1 VSAVAEGRVKDEV
14 SGVDTTGHEW
24 DGIRELNN
32 PMPRWWVWTFY
43 VTILWAVG
51 YWIAMPAWPLVS
63 SHTRGLLGYSQ
74 RAAVAEDIAAAKRA
88 QAAFVERIAGLDV
101 ARIREDPELFAFAQA
116 GGRSAFAVNCSQCH
130 GSGAAGARGY
140 PNLNDDEWLWGG
152 APEDIERSIRY
163 GVRSGH
169 PEARVND
176 MPAFFA
182 DGVLTWAQVNDVAE
196 HVLALSG
203 RSTDAAAAAR
213 GKALF
218 ADNCAACHGEDG
230 RGKREM
236 GAPNLA
242 DAIWLYGGE
251 KADVV
256 RSVAQSRRGVM
267 PAWEGR
273 LDEATIKQLAIWVHS
288 LGGGE

>member
-1 VSAVAEGRVKDEV
+1 MADGRLKDEV
-14 SGVDTTGHEW
+14 TGTETTGHEW
-24 DGIRELNN
+24 DGIRELDT
-32 PMPRWWVWTFY
+32 PMPRWWLLTFY
-43 VTILWAVG
+43 ATILWAVG
-51 YWIAMPAWPLVS
+51 YWIVMPAWPLVE

-74 RAAVAEDIAAAKRA
+74 RAAVAEDIAAAKQA
-88 QAAFVERIAGLDV
+88 QAGYLERIERLSV
-101 ARIREDPELFAFAQA
+101 AEIRQDPELFAFAQA

-140 PNLNDDEWLWGG
+140 PNLNDDDWLWGG
-152 APEDIERSIRY
+152 APEEIEQTIRF
-163 GVRSGH
+163 GIRSGH
-169 PEARVND
+169 PDARVND
-176 MPAFFA
+176 MPAFG
-182 DGVLTWAQVNDVAE
+182 DGILTSAEIADVAE

-203 RSTDAAAAAR
+203 RSTDPAAAER
-213 GKALF
+213 GAALF
-218 ADNCAACHGEDG
+218 ADNCVACHGE
-230 RGKREM
+230 RGEGNREL

-251 KADVV
+251 KADIM

-273 LDEATIKQLAIWVHS
+273 LDSATIKQLSIWVHA